1 MSKRILIL
9 SASPRKGGNSD
20 VLCDAFRRGA
30 EESGHKVEK
39 LRLSERNIH
48 YCTGCGVCN
57 IPTAVSRRMTWHR
70 FWSGWCRRM

>member
-1 MSKRILIL
+1 MSKQILIL

-48 YCTGCGVCN
+48 YCTGCGV
-57 IPTAVSRRMTWHR
+57 IW
-70 FWSGWCRRM
+70 